1 MAARRTKGR
10 GSSRSSR
17 RSSRRS
23 GNGEGSDEKALAS
36 AKAYIAGLMGRARG
50 ALRELEVRGE
60 PGTDMGSLVGY
71 MNRYRNEDW
80 YERYYR

>member
-1 MAARRTKGR
+1 V
-10 GSSRSSR
+10 
-17 RSSRRS
+17 
-23 GNGEGSDEKALAS
+23 S
-36 AKAYIAGLMGRARG
+36 AKAYIAGLMGRATS
-50 ALRELEVRGE
+50 ALRELDTRGE